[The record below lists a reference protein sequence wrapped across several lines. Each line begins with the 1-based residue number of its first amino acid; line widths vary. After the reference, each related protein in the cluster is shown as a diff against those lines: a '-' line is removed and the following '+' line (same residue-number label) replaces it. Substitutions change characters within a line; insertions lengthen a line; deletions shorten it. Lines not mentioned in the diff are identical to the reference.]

1 MKRQTLTAYLKEI
14 SKDTARVKLP
24 ELDVADV
31 GHWARQ
37 VLKGY
42 FRLSDLNKQ
51 EIKRK
56 GVKSKKLLK
65 RVLKFENVSRIV
77 TGLSKL

>member
-1 MKRQTLTAYLKEI
+1 MSKRQTLTAYLKEI

-24 ELDVADV
+24 ELDVIDV

-51 EIKRK
+51 EIKRSAEAYRK
-56 GVKSKKLLK
+56 WKDK
-65 RVLKFENVSRIV
+65 NN
-77 TGLSKL
+77 

>member
-1 MKRQTLTAYLKEI
+1 MSKRQTLTAYLKEI

-42 FRLSDLNKQ
+42 FRLKV
-51 EIKRK
+51 ER
-56 GVKSKKLLK
+56 
-65 RVLKFENVSRIV
+65 
-77 TGLSKL
+77 

>member
-1 MKRQTLTAYLKEI
+1 MSKRQTLTAYLKEI

-24 ELDVADV
+24 ELDVIDV
-31 GHWARQ
+31 GYWARQ

-51 EIKRK
+51 EIKRSAEAYRK
-56 GVKSKKLLK
+56 WKDK
-65 RVLKFENVSRIV
+65 NN
-77 TGLSKL
+77 